1 MGTIWELDFHSR
13 PILDDNNKK
22 IWEVLLCE
30 SPLDIQQESQFR
42 YSQYCSSKEVNS
54 VKLRQALEEA
64 IAQAGKAPSQIR
76 FFRRQMKNMITKACQ
91 ELDIQAV
98 PSRRTIALNQLLE
111 ERSQE
116 VYPQETGYDPQAV
129 PSASVRYQP
138 QTPQRLPDA
147 LMPKQWAFVSLT
159 AGDLQEMSEWEI
171 SFGEAFPIP
180 QKVTPETPIPGV
192 ILFSPR
198 ALPMAGWMS
207 GIELAFLKFIPFDAL
222 GARYSHYPLMPEG
235 FLRLRSSCAAAS
247 IPKASKR
254 IESPAKLILETG
266 ASESWIL
273 ANLKTKQLIT
283 EAAGFESAKQE
294 AQQIHFLAVQSDP
307 QSQSF
312 AGFWLLQELHLA

>member
-1 MGTIWELDFHSR
+1 MGTIWELDFYSR

-30 SPLDIQQESQFR
+30 SPLEIGRQSQFQ

-54 VKLRQALEEA
+54 VKLRQVLEEA

-98 PSRRTIALNQLLE
+98 PSRRTIALNELLE

-138 QTPQRLPDA
+138 LTPQRLPDA

-171 SFGEAFPIP
+171 SFGEAFPMP
-180 QKVTPETPIPGV
+180 PEVTAETPIPGV

-207 GIELAFLKFIPFDAL
+207 GIELAFLKFIP
-222 GARYSHYPLMPEG
+222 
-235 FLRLRSSCAAAS
+235 
-247 IPKASKR
+247 
-254 IESPAKLILETG
+254 ESPARLILETG

-273 ANLKTKQLIT
+273 ANLKTKQIIK
-283 EAAGFESAKQE
+283 EAQGFESAKQE

-312 AGFWLLQELHLA
+312 AGFWLLQELYLA

>member
-1 MGTIWELDFHSR
+1 MGTIWELDFYSR

-30 SPLDIQQESQFR
+30 SPLEIGRQSQFQ

-54 VKLRQALEEA
+54 VKLRQVLEEA
-64 IAQAGKAPSQIR
+64 IASSGKAPSQIR
-76 FFRRQMKNMITKACQ
+76 FFRRPMKNMITKACQ
-91 ELDIQAV
+91 ELGIQAV

-116 VYPQETGYDPQAV
+116 VYPQEAGYDAKAV

-159 AGDLQEMSEWEI
+159 AGDLQEMSEWDI
-171 SFGEAFPIP
+171 SFGEAFPMP
-180 QKVTPETPIPGV
+180 QEVTGETPIPGV
-192 ILFSPR
+192 ILFSSR

-207 GIELAFLKFIPFDAL
+207 GIELAFLKFIP
-222 GARYSHYPLMPEG
+222 
-235 FLRLRSSCAAAS
+235 
-247 IPKASKR
+247 
-254 IESPAKLILETG
+254 ESPAKLILETG

-273 ANLKTKQLIT
+273 ANMKNKQLIK
-283 EAAGFESAKQE
+283 EAEGFESAKQE

-312 AGFWLLQELHLA
+312 AGFWLLQELHLG

>member
-1 MGTIWELDFHSR
+1 MGTIWELDFYSR

-64 IAQAGKAPSQIR
+64 IAKAGKAPSQIR

-111 ERSQE
+111 ERSKE
-116 VYPQETGYDPQAV
+116 VYPQEAGYDPQAV

-138 QTPQRLPDA
+138 PIPQRLPDA

-171 SFGEAFPIP
+171 SFGEAFPMP
-180 QKVTPETPIPGV
+180 QEVTAETPIPGV

-207 GIELAFLKFIPFDAL
+207 GIELAFLKFIP
-222 GARYSHYPLMPEG
+222 
-235 FLRLRSSCAAAS
+235 
-247 IPKASKR
+247 
-254 IESPAKLILETG
+254 ESPAKLILETG
-266 ASESWIL
+266 ASDSWIL
-273 ANLKTKQLIT
+273 ANLKNKQLIT

>member
-1 MGTIWELDFHSR
+1 MGIIWELDFYSR
-13 PILDDNNKK
+13 PILDEKNKK
-22 IWEVLLCE
+22 IWEVILCE
-30 SPLDIQQESQFR
+30 SPLNIHRESLFQ

-54 VKLRQALEEA
+54 VKLRQVLEEA
-64 IAQAGKAPSQIR
+64 ISQAGKAPSQIR

-111 ERSQE
+111 ERSKE

-129 PSASVRYQP
+129 PSARAGPPTLRSYQP
-138 QTPQRLPDA
+138 PIPQRLPDA

-159 AGDLQEMSEWEI
+159 AGDLQEMSEWDI
-171 SFGEAFPIP
+171 SFGEAFPMP
-180 QKVTPETPIPGV
+180 QEVTAETPIPGV

-207 GIELAFLKFIPFDAL
+207 GIELAFLKFIP
-222 GARYSHYPLMPEG
+222 
-235 FLRLRSSCAAAS
+235 
-247 IPKASKR
+247 
-254 IESPAKLILETG
+254 ESPAKLILETG
-266 ASESWIL
+266 ASDSWIL
-273 ANLKTKQLIT
+273 ANLKNKQLIT

-312 AGFWLLQELHLA
+312 AGFWLLQELHAQGTLR

>member
-1 MGTIWELDFHSR
+1 MGIIWELDFYSR
-13 PILDDNNKK
+13 PILDEKNKK

-30 SPLDIQQESQFR
+30 SPLNIHRESLFQ

-54 VKLRQALEEA
+54 VKLRQVLEEA
-64 IAQAGKAPSQIR
+64 ISQAGKAPSQIR

-111 ERSQE
+111 ERSKE

-129 PSASVRYQP
+129 PSARAGPPTLRSYQP
-138 QTPQRLPDA
+138 PIPQRLPDA

-159 AGDLQEMSEWEI
+159 AGDLQEMSEWDI
-171 SFGEAFPIP
+171 SFGEAFPMP
-180 QKVTPETPIPGV
+180 QEVTAETPIPGV

-207 GIELAFLKFIPFDAL
+207 GIELAFLKFIP
-222 GARYSHYPLMPEG
+222 
-235 FLRLRSSCAAAS
+235 
-247 IPKASKR
+247 
-254 IESPAKLILETG
+254 ESLAKLILETG
-266 ASESWIL
+266 ASDSWIL
-273 ANLKTKQLIT
+273 ANLKNKQLIT

-312 AGFWLLQELHLA
+312 AGFWLLQELHAQDTLR